1 MILLLCGLTIL
12 LAGLGSYDLIRGHGA
27 WFLSISSRLA
37 DLQVPWPDGRR
48 RALSEVFDSLGTEHR
63 LQRSGL
69 GHRMETSHLMAF
81 KGASLLI
88 GVALCVG
95 LISGLGGGRAT
106 IALYLALPFVFY
118 FGPDAA
124 LEWYGRRRVRVIE
137 RLLSD
142 ALDLAANGISGGE
155 EPLRALSGASP
166 SDGPLGLELAALS
179 EERRYGSTRSEALS
193 GLRSRVPSQEVTVLA
208 AAIER
213 SARFGSPLG
222 ERFRQQAEDLR
233 HDQRRLISE
242 RAARSSPRI
251 QLVVALL
258 LVPSVLLMIA
268 AGLSSN
274 LGSFTSGL

>member
-1 MILLLCGLTIL
+1 MILILCGITIL
-12 LAGLGSYDLIRGHGA
+12 LAGLGAYDLIRGHGA
-27 WFLSISSRLA
+27 WFVSISARLA
-37 DLQVPWPDGRR
+37 ALQVPWPGGRKGV
-48 RALSEVFDSLGTEHR
+48 SEVFDSLGTEHR
-63 LQRSGL
+63 LRRSGL
-69 GHRMETSHLMAF
+69 GHRMETSQLMAF
-81 KGASLLI
+81 KGAFLVI
-88 GVALCVG
+88 GMGLCAG
-95 LISGLGGGRAT
+95 MISVLGGGRAT
-106 IALYLALPFVFY
+106 IAFCLALPFVF
-118 FGPDAA
+118 FFAPDAA
-124 LEWYGRRRVRVIE
+124 LEWYARRRVRVIE

-142 ALDLAANGISGGE
+142 ALDLAANVISSGE

-179 EERRYGSTRSEALS
+179 VERRYGSTRSEVLS
-193 GLRSRVPSQEVTVLA
+193 GFRARVPSREVAALA
-208 AAIER
+208 ATIER

-274 LGSFTSGL
+274 LGSFMSGL

>member
-1 MILLLCGLTIL
+1 MILILCGITIL
-12 LAGLGSYDLIRGHGA
+12 LAGLGAYDLMRGHGA
-27 WFLSISSRLA
+27 WFVSLSARLA
-37 DLQVPWPDGRR
+37 ELQVPWPGGRKG
-48 RALSEVFDSLGTEHR
+48 LSEVFDSLGTEHR
-63 LQRSGL
+63 LRRSGL
-69 GHRMETSHLMAF
+69 GHRMETSQLMAF
-81 KGASLLI
+81 KGAFLVI
-88 GVALCVG
+88 GIVVCAAM
-95 LISGLGGGRAT
+95 ISVLGGGRAT
-106 IALYLALPFVFY
+106 IASYLALPLVF
-118 FGPDAA
+118 FFAPDAA
-124 LEWYGRRRVRVIE
+124 LEWYARRRVRDIE

-142 ALDLAANGISGGE
+142 ALDLAANGISSGE

-166 SDGPLGLELAALS
+166 SDGPLGLELSALAV
-179 EERRYGSTRSEALS
+179 ERKYGSTRSEVLS
-193 GLRSRVPSQEVTVLA
+193 GFRTRVPSREVAALA
-208 AAIER
+208 ATIER

-274 LGSFTSGL
+274 LGSFMSGL

>member
-27 WFLSISSRLA
+27 WFLSLSNRLA
-37 DLQVPWPDGRR
+37 DLQVPWPGGRR
-48 RALSEVFDSLGTEHR
+48 GLSEVFDALGTEHR
-63 LQRSGL
+63 LRRSGL
-69 GHRMETSHLMAF
+69 GHRMETSQLMAF
-81 KGASLLI
+81 KVAALLV
-88 GVALCVG
+88 GVALSVG
-95 LISGLGGGRAT
+95 LISVLGGGRAT
-106 IALYLALPFVFY
+106 IALYLGLPFVFY
-118 FGPDAA
+118 FGPDAG

-155 EPLRALSGASP
+155 EPLRALSRASP
-166 SDGPLGLELAALS
+166 SDGPLGLELAALL

-193 GLRSRVPSQEVTVLA
+193 GLKSRVPSREVTVLA

-274 LGSFTSGL
+274 LGSFISGL